1 MKSRRILSITLILAL
16 ALTTAAAAQ
25 ITTPPSGE
33 NQKASVT
40 QHIGP
45 VTVTIDYSSPDVTG
59 PGGADRRGKIYGELV
74 HWGFKDE
81 GFGTCTECP
90 WRAGANENTTITFS
104 HDVEVEGKPLAAG
117 TYGLHMAA
125 GEDEWTIIFSNNS
138 SSWGSYFYEP
148 SEDALRVTVKPEKA
162 EYRHWLTYDFFDRQP
177 TEAKVRM
184 WWEDLAVPFT
194 ISVPKMNDIYVDAM
208 RNDLR
213 GQAGFTWSSYI
224 QAARFCLQNEINLE
238 EAEGWVEKAVTTP
251 WMRGKN
257 FVSLTTLAQLQKAN
271 GKDDAAMA
279 TAKEAL
285 EHASN
290 DRERQAAEQMIAGME
305 GDG

>member
-1 MKSRRILSITLILAL
+1 MKAIRASLIAL
-16 ALTTAAAAQ
+16 ALVLLPATGTLAQ
-25 ITTPPSGE
+25 LTTPPSGG

-45 VTVTIDYSSPDVTG
+45 VTVAIHYSSPDVTAPDG
-59 PGGADRRGKIYGELV
+59 TDRRGKIYGELV

-125 GEDEWTIIFSNNS
+125 GQDEWTIIFSNNA
-138 SSWGSYFYEP
+138 SSWGSYFYDP
-148 SEDALRVTVKPEKA
+148 AEDALRVTAKPEKA
-162 EYRHWLTYDFFDRQP
+162 EYRHWLTFDFYDRQP
-177 TEAKVRM
+177 SQTSVRM

-194 ISVPKMNDIYVDAM
+194 VSVPNLNEIYVQAM
-208 RNDLR
+208 RDDLR
-213 GQAGFTWSSYI
+213 GAAGFTWSSWI

-238 EAEGWVEKAVTTP
+238 EAEQWATTAVTTP
-251 WMRGKN
+251 WMAGRN
-257 FVSLTTLAQLQKAN
+257 LQSLAVLAQLQNAN
-271 GKDDAAMA
+271 GKTEEAKA
-279 TAKEAL
+279 TGAEAL
-285 EHASN
+285 ELATS
-290 DRERQAAEQMIAGME
+290 DPQRQAIQGMIDSFGKE
-305 GDG
+305 E